1 MLVAVILCGAGSAWG
16 ETYRLV
22 KSVSE
27 LEAGSEYLLVN
38 FNTTSQQKALGAVS
52 SSLGQVVDVNISNE
66 EIIIS
71 NQNVAILTLG
81 GTTGAWTFSS
91 SLADNKYLAYTKAK
105 GTTKNNNLFLVNN
118 ATDNGAT
125 WSIVVDDSGQ
135 STITNVYN
143 DERRLQFNTDRFCC
157 YTSNQSPVALYKK
170 AASSAEATTT
180 TINATGITNTDVYTS
195 TAAGSLAATVSA
207 DGAAIS
213 GASVTWSGNNDAVAT
228 INASTGAV
236 TLVSAGTVTFTAN
249 YAGVSGEYQAS
260 SATYVMTV
268 TDSSPTER
276 FVFSELGYENEDA
289 ITSVEGTDVTLT
301 FAAGTNTQNSPKYYS
316 NGYGVRMYNG
326 NTLTIASTKKI
337 AQIEFTFDGNYN
349 TLALATGQAGTL
361 SGAVNSMRTWTG
373 SATSVIFTTSAT
385 NRIKTIKVTFESEN
399 LLDPELSYST
409 TEYTVEAGVAFT
421 TPTLTNPHGLTVTYS
436 SSNTDIAT
444 VDENTGAV
452 TIGSTPGTVTITASF
467 AGNDTYSYGSASYT
481 ITINA
486 VLANIAALTALTD
499 DDDYQVHLTNALVT
513 YIHGNNAYLEDASGA
528 VLLYDCAEGL
538 AVGDKINGTADVTYT
553 VYHNLPEVTAITL
566 HEDYTKTSGNTVTP
580 TEVTIAEL
588 NENFTSYISRYVK
601 IVEAT
606 VTSAFAN
613 RSAEI
618 KQGEASIDLRDQ
630 NSTATLTATVDNI
643 VTVTAHPAIYN
654 TTKQIAVY
662 EQSQIVVKPIEK
674 IDPTILVEDASIE
687 FGSSYTI
694 DTDLIEGGD
703 VTATSG
709 TTAVATVNGLVI
721 TPIAVGSTVITVTT
735 AENNRYNA
743 GSETFT
749 LTVTQPAGQKTAPT
763 ATTGEVMFYETF
775 TDCASTGGNDN
786 DFATASNTEITT
798 ANDFTDNDGWSFTKG
813 YPAKECVK
821 FGGSKASGSASSP
834 NITVESGKTYT
845 LTFKAAPW
853 NSESD
858 KVIWLSVT
866 GGTINNEN
874 SVTTA
879 AMNTGVWNEFSYQIV
894 ATSTSMTLGFS
905 CSANRFFLDE
915 VKIEAPASAAP
926 TESYKIPSSG
936 LGTYCSQYPIDLDE
950 LPDGVK
956 AYGVASQSETSV
968 TLTELTGKIK
978 GGIGFIIEGEGN
990 TNLTFTFADSSNEPE
1005 SLLEGTLAPTYLP
1018 AGTAWG
1024 LKNGKF
1030 QPNLDGTLPAHKAY
1044 LPAETS
1050 TGGAVKELIIVF
1062 NDADG
1067 ITTTRTITDAATI
1080 YDLTGRRLQSTQKG
1094 VNIVNGKKILVK

>member
-1 MLVAVILCGAGSAWG
+1 MTSGHSQTLTLSGFNGFKITAITLSMRANKSSGAGKLSYSLDNGSTYSYIIGSASSG
-16 ETYRLV
+16 
-22 KSVSE
+22 
-27 LEAGSEYLLVN
+27 VN
-38 FNTTSQQKALGAVS
+38 FNNEAWNGSYSTEF
-52 SSLGQVVDVNISNE
+52 VDV
-66 EIIIS
+66 
-71 NQNVAILTLG
+71 
-81 GTTGAWTFSS
+81 
-91 SLADNKYLAYTKAK
+91 
-105 GTTKNNNLFLVNN
+105 TKNVDIDILNNNN
-118 ATDNGAT
+118 FIIKIEATAN
-125 WSIVVDDSGQ
+125 SLYCRSY
-135 STITNVYN
+135 TITY
-143 DERRLQFNTDRFCC
+143 E
-157 YTSNQSPVALYKK
+157 PVS
-170 AASSAEATTT
+170 SSAEATTT

-260 SATYVMTV
+260 SDTYEMTV
-268 TDSSPTER
+268 TSSDPAEILDYT
-276 FVFSELGYENEDA
+276 SLNLANGADLG
-289 ITSVEGTDVTLT
+289 
-301 FAAGTNTQNSPKYYS
+301 TQNATNFSAVAAKGSNSSNGPKYYTS
-316 NGYGVRMYNG
+316 DNTARFYAG
-326 NTLTIASTKKI
+326 NTLTISSTTKKI
-337 AQIEFTFDGNYN
+337 ATIEFNVNVDATVN
-349 TLALATGQAGTL
+349 TGSISGT
-361 SGAVNSMRTWTG
+361 TWTG
-373 SATSVIFTTSAT
+373 SANTIVFTMPKVS
-385 NRIKTIKVTFESEN
+385 IKTIKVTFESED
-399 LLDPELSYST
+399 LQDPELSYST
-409 TEYTVEAGVAFT
+409 TEFEAEGGAAFT
-421 TPTLTNPHGLTVTYS
+421 APTLTNPHDLTVTYS
-436 SSNTDIAT
+436 SSNTDLAT
-444 VDENTGAV
+444 VDETTGAV
-452 TIGSTPGTVTITASF
+452 TIGSTPGTVTITATF

-481 ITINA
+481 ITISA
-486 VLANIAALTALTD
+486 VLANITALTALVED
-499 DDDYQVHLTNALVT
+499 GNYQVHLTDALVT
-513 YIHGNNAYLEDASGA
+513 YIHGSNAYLEDASGA
-528 VLLYDCAEGL
+528 VLLFGCAEGL

-553 VYHNLPEVTAITL
+553 VYHSLPEVTAITL
-566 HEDYTKTSGNTVTP
+566 HEGYTKTSGNTVTP
-580 TEVTIAEL
+580 PEVTIAEL

-606 VTSAFAN
+606 VTSEFDN
-613 RSAEI
+613 RSAKI

-630 NSTATLTATVDNI
+630 NSTATLTATVDDI

-662 EQSQIVVKPIEK
+662 EQSQIVVKPVEK
-674 IDPTILVEDASIE
+674 INPTILVEDASIV
-687 FGSSYTI
+687 FGGTYTI
-694 DTDLIEGGD
+694 DDSVIEGGEIT
-703 VTATSG
+703 VTSG
-709 TTAVATVNGLVI
+709 NTAVATVNGLVI
-721 TPIAVGSTVITVTT
+721 TPVAVGSVEITVET
-735 AENNRYNA
+735 AESNLYNA

-749 LTVTQPAGQKTAPT
+749 LIVTAPTGQTTAPT
-763 ATTGEVMFYETF
+763 ASEGEVIFYESFVNCTGTQTSF
-775 TDCASTGGNDN
+775 SGTDGNGEFKPDH
-786 DFATASNTEITT
+786 DDWWITKAYG
-798 ANDFTDNDGWSFTKG
+798 ANG
-813 YPAKECVK
+813 AAK
-821 FGGSKASGSASSP
+821 FGSSSVAGSAQTP
-834 NITVESGKTYT
+834 AITGVVGTTYT

-853 NSESD
+853 ASESTYMQ
-858 KVIWLSVT
+858 VTATGATISGISVDGMTT
-866 GGTINNEN
+866 GQ
-874 SVTTA
+874 
-879 AMNTGVWNEFSYQIV
+879 WNEFS
-894 ATSTSMTLGFS
+894 ATVTPTATTFS
-905 CSANRFFLDE
+905 VTFEASKNRFFLDE

-968 TLTELTGKIK
+968 TLTELTGEIK
-978 GGIGFIIEGEGN
+978 GGVGFIIEGEGN

-1030 QPNLDGTLPAHKAY
+1030 QPNLAGTLPAHKAY